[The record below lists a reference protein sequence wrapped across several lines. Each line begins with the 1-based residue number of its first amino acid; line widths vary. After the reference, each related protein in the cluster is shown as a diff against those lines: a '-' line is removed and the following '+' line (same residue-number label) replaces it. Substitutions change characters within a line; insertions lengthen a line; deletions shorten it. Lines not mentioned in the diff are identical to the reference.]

1 LIHPISAHGERS
13 PRIVMVLDRNADL
26 LQIVLTL
33 RASRRFAGGLN
44 RRQQKGDQDPDD
56 RDHNQ

>member
-1 LIHPISAHGERS
+1 MPLRPIGNAL
-13 PRIVMVLDRNADL
+13 PCVVMVLNREADL

-44 RRQQKGDQDPDD
+44 RRQQEGDQDPDD
-56 RDHNQ
+56 RDHDQ